1 MQADIQDIPEDD
13 RLTDFRKRCVAR
25 IAMVRSGRMALVDV
39 VDALQDAARREG
51 LVEIFGQDEIQRVLG
66 EVFGGATQ
74 ERADAQTHSR

>member
-1 MQADIQDIPEDD
+1 MPMQANDIAEDD
-13 RLTDFRKRCVAR
+13 RLADFRKRCVAR
-25 IAMVRSGRMALVDV
+25 VAAVKSGRMSLVDT
-39 VDALQDAARREG
+39 VDTLQATAKREG

>member
-1 MQADIQDIPEDD
+1 MPMQADDIPEDD
-13 RLTDFRKRCVAR
+13 RLADFRKRCVAR